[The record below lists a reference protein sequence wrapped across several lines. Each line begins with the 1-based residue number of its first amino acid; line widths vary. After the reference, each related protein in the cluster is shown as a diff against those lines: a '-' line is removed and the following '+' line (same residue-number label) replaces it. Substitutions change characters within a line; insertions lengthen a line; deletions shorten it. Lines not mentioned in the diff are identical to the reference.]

1 MNCVMMEER
10 KERKK
15 EERKEGKGCDWDGR
29 KERVGIGKE
38 GRTGLGWGKEERNRV
53 RLRGIWLG
61 KNRKERN
68 RIRIGSR
75 ED

>member
-29 KERVGIGKE
+29 KERVGIGE
-38 GRTGLGWGKEERNRV
+38 GRKNRV
-53 RLRGIWLG
+53 RMGEG
-61 KNRKERN
+61 RKE
-68 RIRIGSR
+68 
-75 ED
+75 